1 MRATMTGWAA
11 DQHPSPTLD
20 SFWRSLFFFSVYRV
34 SVALLFL
41 GAVVFFGDAVSLGVQ
56 SPTFF
61 RRLAAAYLGFSIVF
75 LVVQHRYR
83 RHFDSQLTAQVVV
96 DVVVLTLMMF
106 ASGGQKSGIAMLL
119 LVVVSGAGLVG
130 QGRMVLFYAALASLA
145 VLLEESWWALM
156 IDSSPA
162 DFFTA
167 GITALAFFAAGIAA
181 RLLAK
186 RVVSNEL
193 LAIDRGHQLDAQ
205 LRMSE
210 QIIREMDSGVL
221 QVSSEGVIQMS
232 NPKARVMLG
241 LSDQNLPAMLP
252 SVLAAHFALW
262 QTGHAEVSALLF
274 WEPSQRQLRV
284 RYIPSSNVL
293 DDALLY
299 IEDMAQVHEQAQQL
313 KLAAL
318 GRLAANMAHEIR
330 NPLAAISHAAELLA
344 EEDTDGVRYRLA
356 SIVRDNTVR
365 LNRLVTEALTLGRRD
380 QTSPEMIA
388 WPAFIER
395 FMDELILHDVT
406 ARHRIAIIHSVPVNV
421 WFDRTHWHRVLWNLL
436 TNALR
441 YASNAEGA
449 VKIEALLTAPTM
461 VEIHITDDGPGIRED
476 LQAQIFEP
484 FFTTHAAGTG
494 LGLYIARELCEANK
508 ARLVLLG
515 NNPGACFRITLEGSL
530 CL

>member
-61 RRLAAAYLGFSIVF
+61 RRLALAYLGFSIVF
-75 LVVQHRYR
+75 LVVQPRYR

-241 LSDQNLPAMLP
+241 LSDQNLPATLP
-252 SVLAAHFALW
+252 SVLAAHFAQW
-262 QTGHAEVSALLF
+262 QTVQAEISVLLF
-274 WEPSQRQLRV
+274 WEHSQRQLLV
-284 RYIPSSNVL
+284 RYIP
-293 DDALLY
+293 
-299 IEDMAQVHEQAQQL
+299 
-313 KLAAL
+313 
-318 GRLAANMAHEIR
+318 
-330 NPLAAISHAAELLA
+330 
-344 EEDTDGVRYRLA
+344 
-356 SIVRDNTVR
+356 
-365 LNRLVTEALTLGRRD
+365 
-380 QTSPEMIA
+380 
-388 WPAFIER
+388 
-395 FMDELILHDVT
+395 
-406 ARHRIAIIHSVPVNV
+406 
-421 WFDRTHWHRVLWNLL
+421 
-436 TNALR
+436 
-441 YASNAEGA
+441 
-449 VKIEALLTAPTM
+449 
-461 VEIHITDDGPGIRED
+461 
-476 LQAQIFEP
+476 
-484 FFTTHAAGTG
+484 
-494 LGLYIARELCEANK
+494 
-508 ARLVLLG
+508 
-515 NNPGACFRITLEGSL
+515 
-530 CL
+530 

>member
-1 MRATMTGWAA
+1 MAGLPA

-20 SFWRSLFFFSVYRV
+20 SFWRSLLFFSVYRV

-41 GAVVFFGDAVSLGVQ
+41 CAVLVFGDAVSLGVQ
-56 SPTFF
+56 SPVFF
-61 RRLAAAYLGFSIVF
+61 RRLAAAYLVLSVVF

-96 DVVVLTLMMF
+96 DIVALTLMMF

-145 VLLEESWWALM
+145 VLLEESWWALV

-181 RLLAK
+181 RLLAR

-193 LAIDRGHQLDAQ
+193 LAIGRGQQLDAQ

-221 QVSSEGVIQMS
+221 QVSSEGVMQMS
-232 NPKARVMLG
+232 NPKARAMLC
-241 LSDQNLPAMLP
+241 LSGQKLPARLP
-252 SVLAAHFALW
+252 KVLAAHFSVW
-262 QTGHAEVSALLF
+262 QAGHVEVSALLF
-274 WEPSQRQLRV
+274 LEPTQRQLRV
-284 RYIPSSNVL
+284 RYIPSSHIL

-344 EEDTDGVRYRLA
+344 EDDTDAVRYRLA
-356 SIVRDNTVR
+356 SIVHDNTVR
-365 LNRLVTEALTLGRRD
+365 LNRLVTEVLTLGRRD
-380 QTSPEMIA
+380 QASPEMIA
-388 WPAFIER
+388 WPAFMAR
-395 FMDELILHDVT
+395 FMDELILHDAT
-406 ARHRIAIIHSVPVNV
+406 ARHRIAIIHSVPVKV

-441 YASNAEGA
+441 YASDADGA
-449 VKIEALLTAPTM
+449 VRLEVLLTAPTV
-461 VEIHITDDGPGIRED
+461 VEIHIADDGPGISED
-476 LQAQIFEP
+476 LQAQVFEP
-484 FFTTHAAGTG
+484 FFTTHTAGTG

-508 ARLVLLG
+508 ARLVLLA

-530 CL
+530 CP